1 MKDNKIIII
10 TTIFNLIVAILKLS
24 FGIFFSFS
32 TLIAD
37 SVQSFIDFITD
48 ITSLIANKIGKR
60 RANKTYPFGYGQIY
74 YIANLFTGF
83 LLFLIGI
90 FILYQFFFF
99 KGEFKPNYILTIG
112 LLIILFLKLIVMILL
127 QYYGKKYKSE
137 LMIESYKESK
147 ADFISTCVVFV
158 VMIITF
164 FENDIPS
171 YINVDKIGSLGMALY
186 VFYVSIKMIVSNIRG
201 ILTNDEENNEI
212 REEILNELKSIKEL
226 KTKKIRIIKMATYYS
241 LFLQVVVDE
250 RLTIKKYLNIEKKV
264 KKQLKAINQSIRF
277 IDIEPVE
284 N

>member
-1 MKDNKIIII
+1 MKENKVIIV
-10 TTIFNLIVAILKLS
+10 TTIFNLIVAILKLL

-90 FILYQFFFF
+90 FILCQFFFF
-99 KGEFKPNYILTIG
+99 KGEFKPNYILIIG
-112 LLIILFLKLIVMILL
+112 LIIILFLKLIVMILL
-127 QYYGKKYKSE
+127 QYYGEKYKSE
-137 LMIESYKESK
+137 LMIESYEESK
-147 ADFISTCVVFV
+147 ADFISTCLVFI

-164 FENDIPS
+164 FEKYIPS

-212 REEILNELKSIKEL
+212 REEIVNELKRIKEL
-226 KTKKIRIIKMATYYS
+226 KIKKIKIIKMATYYS
-241 LFLQVVVDE
+241 VFLQVIVDE
-250 RLTIKKYLNIEKKV
+250 KLTIKEYLNIEKKV
-264 KKQLKAINQSIRF
+264 KVQLKTINRLIRF